1 MVVGL
6 DIDAN
11 KVAACNAGR
20 SYIKH
25 IDGAVVAEQITA
37 GNFSASTDFACIREV
52 EAVLIC
58 VPTPLN
64 RNREP
69 DLSFV
74 IETGR
79 SIAPHLKKGTL
90 VVLESTTY
98 PGTTDG
104 ELRRVL
110 EEESGLA
117 AGQDFHLAFSAER
130 EDPGN
135 PESHVGSIPK
145 VVGGYTPACLE
156 RAKQVYGLAIKTL
169 VPVSSCRAAEATKLL
184 ENIFRSV
191 NIALVNEL
199 KLIYASMGI
208 DIWEVIEAAKTKP
221 FGFMPFYP
229 GPGLGGHCI
238 PIDPFYLTW
247 KAREFGQN
255 TRFIELAGEINTSM
269 PEHVISRVT
278 EALNSVG
285 KPVNGSRIFLLG
297 IAYKPDVDDE
307 RESPSYVL
315 WELLERRGAEVI
327 FHDPHVPIIRPTRE
341 HPQFAGRK
349 SAPLTP
355 ETVGESDLVLLATRH
370 RSLDY
375 ALIAERARLI
385 VDTRNAFAGMQ
396 MDERRYFKA

>member
-1 MVVGL
+1 MIRIAIIGLGYVGLPLSLQFARSGAVVVGL

-117 AGQDFHLAFSAER
+117 AG
-130 EDPGN
+130 
-135 PESHVGSIPK
+135 
-145 VVGGYTPACLE
+145 
-156 RAKQVYGLAIKTL
+156 
-169 VPVSSCRAAEATKLL
+169 
-184 ENIFRSV
+184 
-191 NIALVNEL
+191 
-199 KLIYASMGI
+199 
-208 DIWEVIEAAKTKP
+208 
-221 FGFMPFYP
+221 
-229 GPGLGGHCI
+229 
-238 PIDPFYLTW
+238 
-247 KAREFGQN
+247 
-255 TRFIELAGEINTSM
+255 
-269 PEHVISRVT
+269 
-278 EALNSVG
+278 
-285 KPVNGSRIFLLG
+285 
-297 IAYKPDVDDE
+297 
-307 RESPSYVL
+307 
-315 WELLERRGAEVI
+315 
-327 FHDPHVPIIRPTRE
+327 
-341 HPQFAGRK
+341 
-349 SAPLTP
+349 
-355 ETVGESDLVLLATRH
+355 
-370 RSLDY
+370 
-375 ALIAERARLI
+375 
-385 VDTRNAFAGMQ
+385 
-396 MDERRYFKA
+396 